1 MDHQAKKKFS
11 LKARLRSF
19 SFAFAGIFAVLKTQH
34 NFWIH
39 LLAATIVILAGF
51 VFGLTRMEW
60 VIITLTIGFV
70 LSAEIMNSAIEYLV
84 DLLSPQHN
92 PKAGLIKDVAA
103 AAVLV
108 SAIAAAIVG
117 LLIFIPKI
125 IQLL

>member
-1 MDHQAKKKFS
+1 MDHQAKRKFS

-19 SFAFAGIFAVLKTQH
+19 SYAFAGIFMVLKTQH

-39 LLAATIVILAGF
+39 LVAAAIVIIAGF
-51 VFGLTRMEW
+51 VFGLSQMEW
-60 VIITLTIGFV
+60 AIITLTIGFV

-84 DLLSPQHN
+84 DFTSPQRN

-103 AAVLV
+103 ASVLV
-108 SAIAAAIVG
+108 SAIAATIVG

-125 IQLL
+125 LQLL